1 MCGGKGGEAQRVGIE
16 IREVT
21 RVRLRW
27 AAMNVGPEALDLS
40 EMRSMGGFGAEE
52 VAFLAALGSKA
63 NKRGGAAAGDPGQI
77 TG

>member
-1 MCGGKGGEAQRVGIE
+1 MWWKGGRHRVVGIE

-27 AAMNVGPEALDLS
+27 AAMKGVLALTLS

-52 VAFLAALGSKA
+52 VPSGCSGSKA
-63 NKRGGAAAGDPGQI
+63 NKRGGAALGTRTDQG
-77 TG
+77 